1 MKKIIKPTFITVAIL
16 IGFAS
21 IMYFDHFQSY
31 PGKYSFK
38 EINTGEI
45 VEFEIGMFPYGWN
58 KKYKLL
64 GSHTTKELLE
74 MQKPQDLPEYL
85 VWDNYNK
92 EAYFSGRIFFAKDSS
107 FALIAGERP
116 RAAEEGKNMSILSL
130 KKTVHKR

>member
-85 VWDNYNK
+85 
-92 EAYFSGRIFFAKDSS
+92 GLGQLQQRGIFFWENIFCKR
-107 FALIAGERP
+107 FFFCTNCR
-116 RAAEEGKNMSILSL
+116 GK
-130 KKTVHKR
+130 T